1 MGSLGKLY
9 ERKEMTAI
17 LSAMFT
23 GYSAQQILKYLS
35 QHNPRMAQQISS
47 ALNAGHSLD
56 HVMRFLAKNEKK
68 LGKLIPD
75 EKENRSDNLYKTAQE
90 LHPSILGGAK
100 ALGTAGALVGG
111 SAALGRAA
119 PQVFGRGSIPGAAG
133 MAAGMT
139 PNNPTQPGPNSPG
152 VGVVGQKPNQPIN
165 PTQGMGVQTGSPT
178 EATLSSAP
186 IIPNQIKPQQPPI
199 NQVEQNITQPVE
211 SLQPKGIS
219 DKLWES
225 IQGGRLTDK
234 DPNISAFLKVANNL
248 RKTRGLSTKEQF
260 DNLYKVFENK
270 REMGLEGP
278 ELAREL
284 FAEWEQMK
292 NPEAVQKEEKSKPI
306 EKNSVVSS
314 PNGVG
319 EVKEIRN
326 GKAVIDVDGKL
337 HKVNEDE
344 LISSPLP
351 EKELADLYDDLIQGV
366 EKETGEDVS
375 RMVDW
380 AGYDPNTGKLAFLP
394 HDGGLYT
401 YSNLSKDEVD
411 QLTSV
416 LSTRKTSGSN
426 FIGAW
431 SAKSKSPIG
440 AAMSAL
446 IKKLQLERGGKGN
459 EYEEKFE
466 TVYKAFEPA
475 IKAAKKKKKK

>member
-1 MGSLGKLY
+1 M
-9 ERKEMTAI
+9 I
-17 LSAMFT
+17 P
-23 GYSAQQILKYLS
+23 QI
-35 QHNPRMAQQISS
+35 
-47 ALNAGHSLD
+47 
-56 HVMRFLAKNEKK
+56 
-68 LGKLIPD
+68 
-75 EKENRSDNLYKTAQE
+75 
-90 LHPSILGGAK
+90 AK
-100 ALGTAGALVGG
+100 ALSSGFTSKQVVDYILKKFPEHSDAIKKALTAGFTVDQVMKYLGGGKKALSQEQSIPEETTEYGRTRTRDISQRENINKTAG
-111 SAALGRAA
+111 QAAALAAGSLAA
-119 PQVFGRGSIPGAAG
+119 PMVGAALKH
-133 MAAGMT
+133 ALPTALT
-139 PNNPTQPGPNSPG
+139 PMIPSL
-152 VGVVGQKPNQPIN
+152 
-165 PTQGMGVQTGSPT
+165 TGSLQKQTQQPQ
-178 EATLSSAP
+178 SS
-186 IIPNQIKPQQPPI
+186 QPPI
-199 NQVEQNITQPVE
+199 NIPAIQQSEQPIQPNIPQPVE

-225 IQGGRLTDK
+225 VEGGRLTDK
-234 DPNISAFLKVANNL
+234 DPNVSAFLKVANSL

-292 NPEAVQKEEKSKPI
+292 GSNGETAQNQSQIGKNLEQPGQKLDEVKEIERPKI

-326 GKAVIDVDGKL
+326 GKAIVDVDGKL
-337 HKVNEDE
+337 HKVDEDE